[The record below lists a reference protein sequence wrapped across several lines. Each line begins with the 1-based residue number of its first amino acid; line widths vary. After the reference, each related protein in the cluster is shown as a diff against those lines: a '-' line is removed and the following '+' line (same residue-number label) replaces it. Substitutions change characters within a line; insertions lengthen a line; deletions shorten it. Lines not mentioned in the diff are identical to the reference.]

1 MKRREKGNE
10 QPRTPII
17 DGDARP
23 DINIDPEDA
32 SEKDTTSEENKSKTT
47 KNRNDR
53 NSLEDFRDAKQ
64 E

>member
-1 MKRREKGNE
+1 METREKDNE
-10 QPRTPII
+10 KPRTPII

-23 DINIDPEDA
+23 DININPEDV
-32 SEKDTTSEENKSKTT
+32 SEKDASSPENKTKTT
-47 KNRNDR
+47 KNRVDR

>member
-1 MKRREKGNE
+1 MERRDKDNEK
-10 QPRTPII
+10 PRTPII

-23 DINIDPEDA
+23 DINLNPEEGSAEDPNSA
-32 SEKDTTSEENKSKTT
+32 ENKPKNT
-47 KNRNDR
+47 KNRVDR